1 MFYRNL
7 LGEPLQMQLITDQIK
22 GYLANA
28 SMIRRMFEA
37 GIELRKQ
44 YGADSV
50 YDFSLG
56 NPDLPPPAE
65 VGAALREIAAGAGKP
80 FAIGYMPNAGYPAL
94 REQLAAH
101 VGREQ
106 RSEIPAS
113 NVILTCGAAG
123 GLNVFFH
130 AVLSAGDE
138 VICPAP
144 YFVEYDFYAANHG
157 GKLVPVKSKDF
168 TFELDLDA
176 LERAFTPKTRAV
188 ILNSPNNPTGQ
199 IYSRA
204 ELTRLAEIIA
214 AAEKR
219 FNRVIYVVS
228 DEPYRFLNFD
238 GAEIVPAFELF
249 PHSAVIGSYSKNLSL
264 AGERL
269 GYIAV
274 NPAMENSSE
283 LMAAL
288 VLCNRILGFV
298 NAPALAQQILARCM
312 EAEVDLEIYRARR
325 SAMAEV
331 LSAAGLEFNLP
342 RGAFYFF
349 PKSPVAD
356 ERLFVDALLR
366 ERVLAVPG
374 RGFGSAGYIRLAFC
388 VDVKVIR
395 GAAEGFRRAV
405 ERVRG

>member
-1 MFYRNL
+1 
-7 LGEPLQMQLITDQIK
+7 MQLISDQIK

-44 YGADSV
+44 YGDDKV

-56 NPDLPPPAE
+56 NPDLPPPPE
-65 VGAALREIAAGAGKP
+65 VKQALEEIAAGADRP

-101 VGREQ
+101 LRKEQ
-106 RSEIPAS
+106 NVQVPAS
-113 NVILTCGAAG
+113 NVIMTCGAAG

-130 AVLSAGDE
+130 AVLSPGDE
-138 VICPAP
+138 VICPSP

-157 GKLVPVKSKDF
+157 GKLVPVPSKDF

-176 LERAFTPKTRAV
+176 LEKAFTPKTRAL
-188 ILNSPNNPTGQ
+188 ILNTPNNPTGQ
-199 IYSRA
+199 IYSRT
-204 ELTRLAEIIA
+204 ELTRLAEMIA

-219 FNRVIYVVS
+219 FSRVIYVIS

-238 GAEIVPAFELF
+238 GVELPPTFELF

-274 NPAMENSSE
+274 NPMIENSAE

-288 VLCNRILGFV
+288 ILCNRILGFV
-298 NAPALAQQILARCM
+298 NAPALAQQILVRCM

-325 SAMAEV
+325 DAMARV
-331 LSAAGLEFNLP
+331 LSDAGLEYNMP

-349 PKSPVAD
+349 PKSPVPD
-356 ERLFVDALLR
+356 ERLLVDALLK
-366 ERVLAVPG
+366 ERILAVPG
-374 RGFGSAGYIRLAFC
+374 RGFGGPGYIRLAFC
-388 VDVKVIR
+388 VDVKVIE

-405 ERVRG
+405 RQLRG